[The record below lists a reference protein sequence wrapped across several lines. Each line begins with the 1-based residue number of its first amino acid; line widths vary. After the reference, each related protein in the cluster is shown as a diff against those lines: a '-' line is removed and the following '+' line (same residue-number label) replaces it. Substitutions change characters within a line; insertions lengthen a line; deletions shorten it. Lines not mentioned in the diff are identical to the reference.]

1 MACSI
6 CSRETCPRPIPDTG
20 GTCDV
25 GSLEFLDTVEKA
37 FYLQAKSCRR
47 LHVGLTI
54 FNMAKV
60 NGLHASPAVIA
71 NLSAFWYQPIV
82 VAHVSCHQSCV
93 FVGGRAQCPICLS
106 CALLMAS
113 QRRILLLLVRD
124 LEVFIVHHGK
134 RRAKLRK
141 RVSKLECQYS
151 QLMMR

>member
-1 MACSI
+1 MTCSI
-6 CSRETCPRPIPDTG
+6 CCREACVAIPDTG

-25 GSLEFLDTVEKA
+25 GSLEYLNTMENA
-37 FYLQAKSCRR
+37 FYSQAKRCCR
-47 LHVGLTI
+47 LQVGITM
-54 FNMAKV
+54 FNMARV
-60 NGLHASPAVIA
+60 NLHASPAVIA
-71 NLSAFWYQPIV
+71 NLSAYWYQPIV

-93 FVGGRAQCPICLS
+93 FAAGRAQCPICLS